1 LTGKDGADKLVCPIC
16 FTLLSNKIF
25 QLTSACIICG
35 NTEGNKIFSIKEL
48 QLGFNETFHY
58 QLCKNCGSMQLTDP
72 PADFSRYYPNE
83 DYYSFKMEM
92 KELKKPGY
100 LQQVKSDHILY
111 EKNKLLGS
119 LLSIGYK
126 IPEQYSWVK
135 NTKVQPEDSI
145 LDVGCGNGSLLTQLF
160 KMGFTNLTGIDP
172 FLNEGHDYG
181 AIKIYKKELH
191 ELNENFDLIMMHHS
205 LEHMF
210 DPLKALQKAFSL
222 LNKNRYLLV
231 RIPVMGNYGWQHYK
245 TYWCG
250 LDAPRHIF
258 IPSEKGMK
266 MLAAAAGFEIEK
278 VEYDSNN
285 YVIWCSEQY
294 LKGIPL
300 HASESWSVN
309 RDKSLFTKEKIK
321 EFQQK
326 IMTENKKNNGD
337 TAAYYL
343 KKK

>member
-1 LTGKDGADKLVCPIC
+1 LT
-16 FTLLSNKIF
+16 T
-25 QLTSACIICG
+25 ACIICK
-35 NTEGNKIFSIKEL
+35 NSEGNEIFSVKEL
-48 QLGFNETFHY
+48 QLGLNETFHY
-58 QLCKNCGSMQLTDP
+58 QLCKNCGSMQLIDP
-72 PADFSRYYPNE
+72 PVDFSRYYPNE

-92 KELKKPGY
+92 KELKKPGF
-100 LQQVKSDHILY
+100 LQQLKSDHILY
-111 EKNKLLGS
+111 GKNKTLGS

-135 NTKVQPEDSI
+135 NTYAQSTDAI
-145 LDVGCGNGSLLTQLF
+145 LDVGCGNGSLLTQLY
-160 KMGFTNLTGIDP
+160 KMGFTNLSGIDP
-172 FLNEGHDYG
+172 FINEGHDYG
-181 AIKIYKKELH
+181 AIKIYKKEIYELH
-191 ELNENFDLIMMHHS
+191 QNFDLIMMHHS

-210 DPLKALQKAFSL
+210 NPLNALQKAYSV
-222 LNKNRYLLV
+222 LNKNKYLLV

-258 IPSEKGMK
+258 IPSEKGMR
-266 MLAAAAGFEIEK
+266 MLAEAAGFEIEK

-294 LKGIPL
+294 VKEIPL
-300 HASESWSVN
+300 HDERSWSVN

-326 IMTENKKNNGD
+326 VMAENKNNNGD

>member
-1 LTGKDGADKLVCPIC
+1 LT
-16 FTLLSNKIF
+16 T
-25 QLTSACIICG
+25 ACIICG
-35 NTEGNKIFSIKEL
+35 NTDGNEIFSVKEL
-48 QLGFNETFHY
+48 QLGLGDEFQY
-58 QLCKNCGSMQLTDP
+58 QLCRNCGSVQLMDP

-92 KELKKPGY
+92 KKLRKPNFI
-100 LQQVKSDHILY
+100 QQVKSGYILY
-111 EKNKLLGS
+111 GKNKLIGS

-126 IPEQYSWVK
+126 IPEQYHWVK
-135 NTKVQPEDSI
+135 NSKAQTNDAI
-145 LDVGCGNGSLLTQLF
+145 LDVGCGNGSLLTQLYR
-160 KMGFTNLTGIDP
+160 MGFTNLTGIDP
-172 FLNEGHDYG
+172 FINEAHGYG
-181 AIKIYKKELH
+181 PIKIFKKEIH
-191 ELNENFDLIMMHHS
+191 DLNGSFDLIMMHHS

-210 DPLKALQKAFSL
+210 QPLKALQKAYSL
-222 LNKNRYLLV
+222 LNKNKYLLV

-245 TYWCG
+245 TFWCG

-258 IPSEKGMK
+258 IPSEKGMR
-266 MLAAAAGFEIEK
+266 MLAVNAGFEIEK

-300 HASESWSVN
+300 HAAESWSVN
-309 RDKSLFTKEKIK
+309 REKSLFTKEKIK
-321 EFQQK
+321 EFQEK
-326 IMTENKKNNGD
+326 IMDENKKNNGD

>member
-1 LTGKDGADKLVCPIC
+1 MT
-16 FTLLSNKIF
+16 T
-25 QLTSACIICG
+25 ACIICK
-35 NTEGNKIFSIKEL
+35 NSEANEIFSVKEL
-48 QLGFNETFHY
+48 QLGLNETFHY
-58 QLCKNCGSMQLTDP
+58 QLCKNCGSMQLIDP
-72 PADFSRYYPNE
+72 PSDLSRYYPNE

-92 KELKKPGY
+92 KELKKPGF
-100 LQQVKSDHILY
+100 LQQLKSDHILY
-111 EKNKLLGS
+111 GKNKTLGS

-135 NTKVQPEDSI
+135 NTNAQPGDAI
-145 LDVGCGNGSLLTQLF
+145 LDVGCGNGSLLTQLY

-172 FLNEGHDYG
+172 FIDEGHDYG
-181 AIKIYKKELH
+181 AIKIYKKEIYELH
-191 ELNENFDLIMMHHS
+191 QNFDLIMMHHS

-210 DPLKALQKAFSL
+210 NPLSALQKAYSL
-222 LNKNRYLLV
+222 LNKNKYLLV

-245 TYWCG
+245 IYWCG
-250 LDAPRHIF
+250 IDAPRHIF
-258 IPSEKGMK
+258 IPSEKGMR
-266 MLAAAAGFEIEK
+266 MLAETAGFEIEK

-300 HASESWSVN
+300 HDEKSWSVN

-321 EFQQK
+321 EFQEK
-326 IMTENKKNNGD
+326 IMAENKNKNGD

>member
-1 LTGKDGADKLVCPIC
+1 LGRVDLISPIC
-16 FTLLSNKIF
+16 FTLLLNKKF
-25 QLTSACIICG
+25 QLTSACIICK
-35 NTEGNKIFSIKEL
+35 NAEGNEVFSVNEL
-48 QLGFNETFHY
+48 QLGLNETFHY
-58 QLCKNCGSMQLTDP
+58 QLCKNCGSMQLMDP
-72 PADFSRYYPNE
+72 PADFSRFYPNE

-92 KELKKPGY
+92 KDLKKPGF
-100 LQQVKSDHILY
+100 LQQAKSDHILY
-111 EKNKLLGS
+111 GKNKLFGL

-135 NTKVQPEDSI
+135 NSKAGPGDAI
-145 LDVGCGNGSLLTQLF
+145 LDVGCGNGSLLTQLY

-172 FLNEGHDYG
+172 FINEGHDYG
-181 AIKIYKKELH
+181 NIKIFKKEIH
-191 ELNENFDLIMMHHS
+191 DLNDRFDLIMMHHS

-210 DPLKALQKAFSL
+210 DPLKALQKAYSL
-222 LNKNRYLLV
+222 LNKNKYLLV

-245 TYWCG
+245 TFWCG

-258 IPSEKGMK
+258 IPSEKGMR
-266 MLAAAAGFEIEK
+266 MLATAAGFEIEK

-300 HASESWSVN
+300 HAAESWSVN

-321 EFQQK
+321 GFQEK
-326 IMTENKKNNGD
+326 IMAENKKNNGD

>member
-1 LTGKDGADKLVCPIC
+1 MT
-16 FTLLSNKIF
+16 T
-25 QLTSACIICG
+25 ACIICG
-35 NTEGNKIFSIKEL
+35 NEDGNEIFSVKEL
-48 QLGFNETFHY
+48 QLGLDETFQY
-58 QLCKNCGSMQLTDP
+58 QLCKNCDSMQLLDP

-92 KELKKPGY
+92 KELKKPGF

-111 EKNKLLGS
+111 GKNKMIGS

-126 IPEQYSWVK
+126 IPEQYNWVK
-135 NTKVQPEDSI
+135 NSKAQFDDAI
-145 LDVGCGNGSLLTQLF
+145 LDVGCGNGSLLTQLY
-160 KMGFTNLTGIDP
+160 KIGFRNLTGIDP
-172 FLNEGHDYG
+172 FINEGHDYG
-181 AIKIYKKELH
+181 AIKILKKEIH
-191 ELNENFDLIMMHHS
+191 DLNCSFDLIMMHHS
-205 LEHMF
+205 LEHMLQ
-210 DPLKALQKAFSL
+210 PLKALQKAYSL
-222 LNKNRYLLV
+222 LNKNKYLLV

-258 IPSEKGMK
+258 IPSEKGMR
-266 MLAAAAGFEIEK
+266 MLATAAGFEIEK

-300 HASESWSVN
+300 QAAESWSMN

-326 IMTENKKNNGD
+326 IMNENKNNNGD

>member
-1 LTGKDGADKLVCPIC
+1 MGWINLFARFP
-16 FTLLSNKIF
+16 LLCLQIKNF
-25 QLTSACIICG
+25 LLATACIICG
-35 NTEGNKIFSIKEL
+35 NDIGNEVFEVKEL
-48 QLGFNETFHY
+48 QLGLNEVFHY
-58 QLCKNCGSMQLTDP
+58 QLCKNCGSMQLMDP

-92 KELKKPGY
+92 KELKKPGF
-100 LQQVKSDHILY
+100 LQQAKSEFLLY
-111 EKNKLLGS
+111 GKNKLIGS

-126 IPEQYSWVK
+126 TPEQYDWAK
-135 NTKVQPEDSI
+135 NSKAEPGDAI
-145 LDVGCGNGSLLTQLF
+145 LDVGCGNGSLLTRLF

-172 FLNEGHDYG
+172 FINEGHDYG
-181 AIKIYKKELH
+181 AIKIYKKEIH
-191 ELNENFDLIMMHHS
+191 ELNEKFDLIMMHHS

-210 DPLKALQKAFSL
+210 EPLKALQKAYSL
-222 LNKNRYLLV
+222 LNKNKYLLV
-231 RIPVMGNYGWQHYK
+231 RIPVMGNYGWQHYR

-258 IPSEKGMK
+258 IPSEKGMR
-266 MLAAAAGFEIEK
+266 MLATAAGFEIEK

-285 YVIWCSEQY
+285 YLIWCSEQY

-300 HASESWSVN
+300 LAAESWSAN
-309 RDKSLFTKEKIK
+309 QGKSLFTKEKIK
-321 EFQQK
+321 EFEEK
-326 IMTENKKNNGD
+326 MMDENKKNNGD

>member
-1 LTGKDGADKLVCPIC
+1 MT
-16 FTLLSNKIF
+16 T
-25 QLTSACIICG
+25 ACIICANTAG
-35 NTEGNKIFSIKEL
+35 NEIFSIKEL
-48 QLGFNETFHY
+48 QLGLNETFQY
-58 QLCKNCGSMQLTDP
+58 QLCKNCGSMQLLNP
-72 PADFSRYYPNE
+72 PEDFSRYYPNE

-92 KELKKPGY
+92 KELKKPGF
-100 LQQVKSDHILY
+100 LQQVKSGHILY
-111 EKNKLLGS
+111 GKNKLAGS

-126 IPEQYSWVK
+126 VPEQYNWVK
-135 NTKVQPEDSI
+135 NSKAQPNDAI
-145 LDVGCGNGSLLTQLF
+145 LDVGCGNGSLLTRLY

-172 FLNEGHDYG
+172 FINEGHDYG
-181 AIKIYKKELH
+181 PIKIFKKEIHDLDRR
-191 ELNENFDLIMMHHS
+191 FDLIMMHHS

-210 DPLKALQKAFSL
+210 QPLQALQKAYSL
-222 LNKNRYLLV
+222 LNKNKYLLV

-258 IPSEKGMK
+258 IPSEHGMR
-266 MLAAAAGFEIEK
+266 MLATAAGFEIEK
-278 VEYDSNN
+278 VEYDSND

-294 LKGIPL
+294 MKGIPL
-300 HASESWSVN
+300 HGAESWSIN
-309 RDKSLFTKEKIK
+309 RNKSLFTKEKIK

-326 IMTENKKNNGD
+326 IMNENEKNNGD

>member
-1 LTGKDGADKLVCPIC
+1 MT
-16 FTLLSNKIF
+16 T
-25 QLTSACIICG
+25 ACIICG
-35 NTEGNKIFSIKEL
+35 NTDSNEIFSVNEL
-48 QLGFNETFHY
+48 QLGLNETFQY
-58 QLCKNCGSMQLTDP
+58 QLCKNCGSMQLIDP
-72 PADFSRYYPNE
+72 PADLSRYYPNE

-92 KELKKPGY
+92 KVLKKPGF
-100 LQQVKSDHILY
+100 LQRVKSDYILY
-111 EKNKLLGS
+111 GKNKMMGS

-126 IPEQYSWVK
+126 VPEQYQWVK
-135 NTKVQPEDSI
+135 NSRAEPGDAI
-145 LDVGCGNGSLLTQLF
+145 LDVGCGNGSLLTRLY

-172 FLNEGHDYG
+172 FINEDRDYG
-181 AIKIYKKELH
+181 AIKIFKKEIHDLDGR
-191 ELNENFDLIMMHHS
+191 FDLIMMHHA

-210 DPLKALQKAFSL
+210 QPLKALQKAYSL
-222 LNKNRYLLV
+222 LNKNKYLLV

-258 IPSEKGMK
+258 IPSEKGMR
-266 MLAAAAGFEIEK
+266 MMATTAGFEIEK

-300 HASESWSVN
+300 HAAESWSMN
-309 RDKSLFTKEKIK
+309 REKSLFTKEKIK
-321 EFQQK
+321 EFEQK
-326 IMTENKKNNGD
+326 IMNENKNNNGD

-343 KKK
+343 KKN

>member
-1 LTGKDGADKLVCPIC
+1 MTA
-16 FTLLSNKIF
+16 
-25 QLTSACIICG
+25 ACIICA
-35 NTEGNKIFSIKEL
+35 NTEGNEIFSIKEL
-48 QLGFNETFHY
+48 QLGLNETFQY
-58 QLCKNCGSMQLTDP
+58 QLCNNCGSMQLLDP

-92 KELKKPGY
+92 KELKKPG
-100 LQQVKSDHILY
+100 LFQLVKSTHILY
-111 EKNKLLGS
+111 GKNKLTGS

-126 IPEQYSWVK
+126 VPEQYAWVK
-135 NTKVQPEDSI
+135 NAKAQPDDAI
-145 LDVGCGNGSLLTQLF
+145 LDVGCGNGSLLTRLY

-172 FLNEGHDYG
+172 FINESHDYG
-181 AIKIYKKELH
+181 PIKIFKKEIHDL
-191 ELNENFDLIMMHHS
+191 EGSFDLIMMHHS

-210 DPLKALQKAFSL
+210 QPLQALQKAYSL
-222 LNKNRYLLV
+222 LNKNKYLLV

-258 IPSEKGMK
+258 IPSENGMR
-266 MLAAAAGFEIEK
+266 MLATEAGFEIEK

-300 HASESWSVN
+300 HAAESWSIN
-309 RDKSLFTKEKIK
+309 RNKSLFTKEKIK
-321 EFQQK
+321 EFEQK
-326 IMTENKKNNGD
+326 IMNENKKNNGD